1 MREQNKEFVIWQR
14 QKWRIIDE
22 VIIKMVKIS
31 NAQLWVLVSEGSK
44 NQWYLFFIHD
54 SPFPLLHLL
63 LIQNLSGYKKL
74 GTYQPFYKST
84 LG

>member
-1 MREQNKEFVIWQR
+1 MRGQNKEFVIWQR

-44 NQWYLFFIHD
+44 NQWCLFFIHD
-54 SPFPLLHLL
+54 TPFPLLNLL
-63 LIQNLSGYKKL
+63 PIQN
-74 GTYQPFYKST
+74 
-84 LG
+84 